1 MGERANLDHDGS
13 LKEPSTTIQETT
25 MNTMTTS
32 KSLYGFIASAIFGV
46 LAAGAASVSTA
57 AGDTEFLQTTVKY
70 GDLNVSTSQGAAAL
84 YNRIRVAADGVCS
97 RLDHGDISSKM
108 NAAACVHKA
117 IAGAVTSVDQ
127 PALSA
132 VYNAKY
138 GQPLP
143 VMIAAQ
149 SSR

>member
-1 MGERANLDHDGS
+1 
-13 LKEPSTTIQETT
+13 

-32 KSLYGFIASAIFGV
+32 KSLRGFIASAIVGV
-46 LAAGAASVSTA
+46 LATGVATVSTA
-57 AGDTEFLQTTVKY
+57 AEGSEFLQTTVKY

-84 YNRIRVAADGVCS
+84 YNRIRVAADGVCWP
-97 RLDHGDISSKM
+97 LEHGDIWSKM
-108 NAAACVHKA
+108 NVAACVHKA

-127 PALSA
+127 PALTA

-143 VMIAAQ
+143 IMIAAQ
-149 SSR
+149 GSR

>member
-1 MGERANLDHDGS
+1 
-13 LKEPSTTIQETT
+13 
-25 MNTMTTS
+25 MNTMTISTS
-32 KSLYGFIASAIFGV
+32 LRGFIASAILGV
-46 LAAGAASVSTA
+46 LAAGVASVSTA
-57 AGDTEFLQTTVKY
+57 AEGTEALQTIVKY
-70 GDLNVSTSQGAAAL
+70 GDLNVSTPQGAAAL
-84 YNRIRVAADGVCS
+84 YNRIRVAADGVCWP
-97 RLDHGDISSKM
+97 LDHGDIASK
-108 NAAACVHKA
+108 AHVAACVRKA

-127 PALSA
+127 PALTA

>member
-1 MGERANLDHDGS
+1 
-13 LKEPSTTIQETT
+13 
-25 MNTMTTS
+25 MNTITTS
-32 KSLYGFIASAIFGV
+32 KSLYGFLASAIFGV
-46 LAAGAASVSTA
+46 LAAGVATVSTA
-57 AGDTEFLQTTVKY
+57 AEATEFLQTTVKY

-97 RLDHGDISSKM
+97 PLDHGDISSKM
-108 NAAACVHKA
+108 NVAACVHKA

-127 PALSA
+127 PALTA

-149 SSR
+149 GSR